1 MDNVAQKYMK
11 LYESAKAKRE
21 NFVPLFDECYE
32 YALPQRESFYHE
44 TPGQRRDDKIFD
56 ETAVVGVQEFASRLQ
71 SGLVP
76 NFARWAD
83 LTAGSE
89 IPKDQRDA
97 VNNDLDEVT
106 DYVFEVLQNSNFSQE
121 VHESFMDLAV
131 GTGVLVCEE
140 GDSVNPVNFSAIPL
154 PHVVLDTGP
163 DDKIDHVFR
172 ERKGIKF
179 GQINILYPKAQ
190 MSPDLMNQVQNS
202 PEKTTTILEIVC
214 RDYSKL
220 NEEAYV
226 SYAICMTT
234 KCVVYSKDMKG
245 IGSNPFICFRWSKC
259 AGEVYGRGPLINAL
273 SAIKTTNLTIEL
285 VLENAQMAI
294 SGVYQMDDDG
304 VINPDTISLVPGSI
318 IPKAIGSNGLQ
329 PVAAAGD
336 FSVSQLILS
345 DMRLNIKRALYNDML
360 GNPDKTPASA
370 TEVAERMADLSRR
383 MGSAF
388 GRLQAELVQPVL
400 QRVIYILKK
409 QGRIEIPN
417 VNGREIKVRSISPLA
432 QAQANAD
439 ISSVGRFLEMVLGTF
454 GPEVLNLL
462 INSEETAAHLAK
474 KFGVPDGLIR
484 DPEERKQIV
493 AMAQQ
498 MQMQQQQQMQEQPP
512 QEQLQQEIKLPKT
525 NIGIDGIQRAA
536 NQDKIISTTV
546 AHLFETEMGKAVM
559 EYLKSITVNR
569 VHGPNITTEEL
580 RHHEGQRY
588 IVGLLEA
595 RIQHGHKVKQNV

>member
-172 ERKGIKF
+172 ERKDIKF
-179 GQINILYPKAQ
+179 GQITILYPKAK

-214 RDYSKL
+214 RDYSKI

-234 KCVVYSKDMKG
+234 KSVVYSKEMKG
-245 IGSNPFICFRWSKC
+245 VGSNPFICFRWSKC

-285 VLENAQMAI
+285 ILENAQMAI
-294 SGVYQMDDDG
+294 SGIYQMEDDG
-304 VINPDTISLVPGSI
+304 VINPDTINLVPGTI
-318 IPKAIGSNGLQ
+318 IPKAMGSSGLQ
-329 PVAAAGD
+329 PIQAAGSFD
-336 FSVSQLILS
+336 VAQLILS

-360 GNPDKTPASA
+360 GNPDRTPATA

-388 GRLQAELVQPVL
+388 GRLQAELVQPLL

-409 QGRIEIPN
+409 QGRIEVPSI
-417 VNGREIKVRSISPLA
+417 NGREVKIRSVSPLA
-432 QAQANAD
+432 QAQANQD
-439 ISSVGRFLEMVLGTF
+439 ISSIARFLELVGGVF
-454 GPEVLNLL
+454 GPEMLQLL
-462 INSEETAAHLAK
+462 IDGEQTAAHLAK
-474 KFGVPDGLIR
+474 KFGVPESLIR
-484 DPEERKQIV
+484 DENQRKQIA

-498 MQMQQQQQMQEQPP
+498 MAQQQQQQQMGAPVEQ
-512 QEQLQQEIKLPKT
+512 Q
-525 NIGIDGIQRAA
+525 G
-536 NQDKIISTTV
+536 
-546 AHLFETEMGKAVM
+546 
-559 EYLKSITVNR
+559 
-569 VHGPNITTEEL
+569 
-580 RHHEGQRY
+580 
-588 IVGLLEA
+588 
-595 RIQHGHKVKQNV
+595 